1 MRPPPSSDDFP
12 KNEIYQKRPMRDR
25 KSPRSM
31 SEYELRK
38 QRELAE
44 RVKQEKKQQE
54 NMKKDALE
62 LIEVLRVREVFPQ
75 LFLGEICT
83 TGVESLQTGPY

>member
-1 MRPPPSSDDFP
+1 MSKFFFKSQGYDGRLMRPPPSSDDYAQ
-12 KNEIYQKRPMRDR
+12 NEIYQKRPIRDR
-25 KSPRSM
+25 RSPRSM

-44 RVKQEKKQQE
+44 RVKREKKQQE

-62 LIEVLRVREVFPQ
+62 LIEILRVREDR
-75 LFLGEICT
+75 
-83 TGVESLQTGPY
+83 